1 MSLDSLT
8 LFVRLLTPSRI
19 IFFHFSFMFIFL
31 YLFLNLFIYLY
42 SVTIVCTFS
51 PSQFHIYWP
60 YVGSKKSASVGI
72 LTAQKTANATNE
84 RFSSSVEPVV
94 KYHHTATSIPNI
106 FKTCSLLHFLRV
118 VFNLVG
124 VRRRARSFKKRQTA
138 VCTLKNIPRKSDVVH
153 VYITSLPQTPP
164 KHHCVSCIADGLK
177 I

>member
-1 MSLDSLT
+1 MGLGGNT
-8 LFVRLLTPSRI
+8 TP
-19 IFFHFSFMFIFL
+19 
-31 YLFLNLFIYLY
+31 
-42 SVTIVCTFS
+42 
-51 PSQFHIYWP
+51 
-60 YVGSKKSASVGI
+60 K
-72 LTAQKTANATNE
+72 KTANATNQ

-138 VCTLKNIPRKSDVVH
+138 VCTLKKIPRKSDVVH

-164 KHHCVSCIADGLK
+164 KHHCVSCIEDGLK